1 MKSVYYAFF
10 FSLSLVAMIL
20 QQKAQKCKNHIF
32 SGFFRHKVLKCKRH
46 LSACNK
52 KLSMS
57 SLNLVFD
64 QLLYFW
70 SFFVFAKS
78 YANQIGNSKSTSA
91 PIILIPLKM

>member
-57 SLNLVFD
+57 SLNFVFD
-64 QLLYFW
+64 QLLYCCTFGA
-70 SFFVFAKS
+70 FL
-78 YANQIGNSKSTSA
+78 Y
-91 PIILIPLKM
+91 LLKVMPTKMEFRKALQHQ